1 MFAAAAPLHAA
12 ITPQLAKTCRAM
24 MIKAH
29 PTEVFGP
36 DGSAAAQRHY
46 FAECVVR
53 NAEMPKA
60 NAKTV
65 AAAPPEHVYRQWQL
79 ANVRGRGLAMS
90 PGPAGVAHA
99 GQTPSFARRQCARGF
114 GTPSR
119 RAVAA
124 ISVPGA
130 VFPAGTQ
137 TPRAR

>member
-1 MFAAAAPLHAA
+1 MFERGRNGGSDDHSRWSAALALMFAAAAPLHAA

-65 AAAPPEHVYRQWQL
+65 AAAPP
-79 ANVRGRGLAMS
+79 S
-90 PGPAGVAHA
+90 TT
-99 GQTPSFARRQCARGF
+99 GQGQ
-114 GTPSR
+114 
-119 RAVAA
+119 
-124 ISVPGA
+124 
-130 VFPAGTQ
+130 
-137 TPRAR
+137 